1 MLQPITNS
9 RPPPGQSSDNCQPAS
24 GNWQLTS
31 GNPLTPHPSLL
42 TPRSSPLFPLS
53 SAFCPLHLSRTL
65 YKFAL
70 LCKTNPICQQPNS
83 RNRSSTNNLRKSVPL
98 RQPKKQTQNKPN
110 FLIAKMDASHLP
122 TKAYENKP
130 PLRPPAKQTQFIAAK
145 PPCRAEMLH
154 EAAMAKP
161 DQTQFQTQKNPAAA
175 AGAGVGIWRR
185 INWWTDIRVAV

>member
-1 MLQPITNS
+1 MPTQPQNLS
-9 RPPPGQSSDNCQPAS
+9 REMAHDC
-24 GNWQLTS
+24 LT
-31 GNPLTPHPSLL
+31 GTAAIAALHPS
-42 TPRSSPLFPLS
+42 RI
-53 SAFCPLHLSRTL
+53 L

-98 RQPKKQTQNKPN
+98 RPRKKQTQNKPN

-145 PPCRAEMLH
+145 SKRSADPCGWASRNPQTGDQTERPCRGEVLY
-154 EAAMAKP
+154 EAGLPKP
-161 DQTQFQTQKNPAAA
+161 DQTPHAEPLVKQEGHFLS
-175 AGAGVGIWRR
+175 
-185 INWWTDIRVAV
+185 